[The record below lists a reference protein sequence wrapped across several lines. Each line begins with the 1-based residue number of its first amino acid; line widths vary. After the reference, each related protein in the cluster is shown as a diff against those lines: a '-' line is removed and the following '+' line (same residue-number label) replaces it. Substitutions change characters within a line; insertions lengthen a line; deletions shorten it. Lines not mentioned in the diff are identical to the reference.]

1 MEGVRHE
8 EMLILEKQ
16 LKRKISD
23 VKRIVARCDYGFPV
37 VIENACE
44 VRGKPFP
51 TLFWLVCPK
60 LNKEISKLEA
70 SGWIKKFESM
80 IEQDRD
86 FEKSY
91 IQAHNIVKELRDRSL
106 KDEIRK
112 IFSNV
117 GSGGIRNFKS
127 VKCLH
132 LHVADYLA
140 GVMNPVGKSVLSMIK
155 KPFCEEDRVV
165 CREL

>member
-1 MEGVRHE
+1 M
-8 EMLILEKQ
+8 ILEKQ

-23 VKRIVARCDYGFPV
+23 VKRIVVRCDHNYPV
-37 VIENACE
+37 VIENNCE

-70 SGWIKKFESM
+70 NGWIKKFESM
-80 IEQDRD
+80 IEQDKD

-91 IQAHNIVKELRDRSL
+91 ILAHNIIKELRNKTAERNDV
-106 KDEIRK
+106 RK
-112 IFSNV
+112 IFSGT
-117 GSGGIRNFKS
+117 GSGGIRNFRS

-140 GVMNPVGKSVLSMIK
+140 GVMNPVGKSVLSMIQ
-155 KPFCEEDRVV
+155 KPFCEEDRVI

>member
-23 VKRIVARCDYGFPV
+23 VKRIVVRCCHGFPV
-37 VIENACE
+37 VIENNCE

-60 LNKEISKLEA
+60 LNREISKLEA
-70 SGWIKKFESM
+70 NGWIKKFESM
-80 IEQDRD
+80 IEQDED

-106 KDEIRK
+106 KDDIRK
-112 IFSNV
+112 IFSSV
-117 GSGGIRNFKS
+117 GSGGIRNFRS

-140 GVMNPVGKSVLSMIK
+140 GVMNPVGKRVLSMIE

>member
-1 MEGVRHE
+1 
-8 EMLILEKQ
+8 MLILEKQ
-16 LKRKISD
+16 LKRKISG
-23 VKRIVARCDYGFPV
+23 VRRIVVRCDHNFPV
-37 VIENACE
+37 VIENDCE

-70 SGWIKKFESM
+70 EGWIKKFESM
-80 IEQDRD
+80 IERDRD

-91 IQAHNIVKELRDRSL
+91 IQAHDTVRELRDKTVE

-112 IFSNV
+112 IFSSV
-117 GSGGIRNFKS
+117 GSGGISNFKS

-140 GVMNPVGKSVLSMIK
+140 GVMNPVGKSVLSMIE